1 MKYFFNFCHGSRT
14 VGFGISAKARL
25 PARLLCRYVH
35 ILDLSSF
42 CMAKSSGSLRPAR
55 RTSNYEG
62 GGIGARS
69 VGTCRKDFSV
79 TFWQRWS
86 EESHLPSRR
95 FEGRADVDLC
105 LFATRSRPRTI
116 DTLALGLRLPTT
128 LALEIRGPGFGNIY
142 AVRGTDTQ
150 PSPSDRL

>member
-1 MKYFFNFCHGSRT
+1 MALAQSDSASRP
-14 VGFGISAKARL
+14 RL
-25 PARLLCRYVH
+25 VCPRGCPAGLFIFSTFRRFAWRNH
-35 ILDLSSF
+35 P
-42 CMAKSSGSLRPAR
+42 APLRPAR